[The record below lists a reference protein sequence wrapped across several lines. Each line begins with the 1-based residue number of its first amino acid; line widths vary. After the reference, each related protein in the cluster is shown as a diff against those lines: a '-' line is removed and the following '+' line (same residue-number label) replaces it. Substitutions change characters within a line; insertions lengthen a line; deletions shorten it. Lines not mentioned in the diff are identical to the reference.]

1 MRIRIFTTGG
11 TFDKEY
17 DEISQKLV
25 FKEPQVTK
33 LLERSRC
40 NVNSII
46 TPLMLVD
53 SLDITEQ
60 QRQLILENCKT
71 VAEDKIV
78 ITHGTDT
85 MGQTAELLASGI
97 KGKTIVLTGAL
108 VPYQFRNSDSLF
120 NLGTAIA
127 FVQFLPAGVYI
138 AMNGKVFPWNKVS
151 KNLKTGFFEGIQL

>member
-1 MRIRIFTTGG
+1 MAIRIFTTGG

-25 FKEPQVTK
+25 FRDTQVPK
-33 LLERSRC
+33 ILKRSRC
-40 NVNSII
+40 DVEFKVTS
-46 TPLMLVD
+46 LMSVD
-53 SLDITEQ
+53 SLEMTDQ
-60 QRQLILENCKT
+60 QRSLIEKNCK
-71 VAEDKIV
+71 AAQEDKII

-85 MGQTAELLASGI
+85 MVETAAFLAREI

-127 FVQFLPAGVYI
+127 FVQSMPHGIYI
-138 AMNGKVFPWNKVS
+138 VINGRCFEWS
-151 KNLKTGFFEGIQL
+151 KAKKNMETGMFEEVK